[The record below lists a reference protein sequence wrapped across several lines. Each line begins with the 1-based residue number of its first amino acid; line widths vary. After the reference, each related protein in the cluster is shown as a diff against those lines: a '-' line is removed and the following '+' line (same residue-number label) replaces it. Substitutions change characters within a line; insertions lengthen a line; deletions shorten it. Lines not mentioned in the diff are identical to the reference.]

1 MLGFCALVAL
11 RRWRPVPVA
20 VAAGVLIAI
29 PYFAHDASTIYANAT
44 FISGWAAVFLY
55 AYALGSDASL
65 PLSLLGIAA
74 MLVGVNLSDGG
85 WNPVPEM
92 LALGPYAAG
101 LAVASRRRA
110 TAELEQRARELEEE
124 REIFAIQ
131 SVRYERARIARE
143 LHDIVAHSVSLMVV
157 QANAGERLATL
168 DPESAAE
175 ALSSISEAARQAEV
189 EIDRLVELLSD
200 TSPTPPAT
208 GLRIVEELVARART
222 SGMAISCQ
230 LRGDIDDLTA
240 GGADAAYRIVQEGI
254 TNALKHAPGASIEVT
269 VRGADDGVEVRMVN
283 GPRCLRPLG
292 LGARRRWPR
301 SGRNARTSDPVRRH
315 IRRRPDAAW
324 RVGAG
329 GPLPPSHLRL
339 ARDLAPGCDAVNDPA
354 VPGAATAPGQ
364 ISVLIVDDQRLVR
377 SGFAVILGTEPGITV
392 VGEAADGE
400 EAVTLA
406 RRLAPSVVLLD
417 IRMPNM
423 DGLTA
428 ARHILAETPSR
439 VLILTTFDSDEYV
452 YAALRA
458 GASGFLLKDAP
469 AEQLVGAVRS
479 VAAGDALIDPSIT
492 RRLITQFV
500 LAARPDTVDPP
511 RLAALTPRERDVLR
525 LVAQGLSNAEI
536 ATELVVE
543 ESTVKT
549 HVGRILMKLDLRDRV
564 QAVVLAYESGFV
576 APDTA

>member
-1 MLGFCALVAL
+1 MRRLWRYCRRRPDPFLAALLTAGAAVALGVAGQLGDFPGSVCMLGFCALVAL

-44 FISGWAAVFLY
+44 FLSGWAAVFLY

-74 MLVGVNLSDGG
+74 ILVGVNLSDGG

-110 TAELEQRARELEEE
+110 SAELEQRARELEEE

-208 GLRIVEELVARART
+208 GLRIVEELIARART

-254 TNALKHAPGASIEVT
+254 TNALKHAPGACIAVT

-283 GPRCLRPLG
+283 GPAVSG
-292 LGARRRWPR
+292 LSGLERAGGGHGLAGMSERVTQCGGIFAAGPTPPGGWELVARFPH
-301 SGRNARTSDPVRRH
+301 RTSVLP
-315 IRRRPDAAW
+315 ATW
-324 RVGAG
+324 RQG
-329 GPLPPSHLRL
+329 
-339 ARDLAPGCDAVNDPA
+339 
-354 VPGAATAPGQ
+354 
-364 ISVLIVDDQRLVR
+364 
-377 SGFAVILGTEPGITV
+377 
-392 VGEAADGE
+392 
-400 EAVTLA
+400 VT
-406 RRLAPSVVLLD
+406 P
-417 IRMPNM
+417 
-423 DGLTA
+423 
-428 ARHILAETPSR
+428 
-439 VLILTTFDSDEYV
+439 
-452 YAALRA
+452 
-458 GASGFLLKDAP
+458 
-469 AEQLVGAVRS
+469 
-479 VAAGDALIDPSIT
+479 
-492 RRLITQFV
+492 
-500 LAARPDTVDPP
+500 
-511 RLAALTPRERDVLR
+511 
-525 LVAQGLSNAEI
+525 
-536 ATELVVE
+536 
-543 ESTVKT
+543 
-549 HVGRILMKLDLRDRV
+549 
-564 QAVVLAYESGFV
+564 
-576 APDTA
+576 